1 MAYAFVKCINSVH
14 ACFVLLTDT
23 MYLEFVEH
31 PKMAAIRSRT
41 VWIHVDVPGQGQDAP
56 DLPTQLVEFVLR
68 YSWLQRDLIG
78 SAAGGRLYRRQVE
91 LVIRSFT
98 EYN

>member
-1 MAYAFVKCINSVH
+1 
-14 ACFVLLTDT
+14 

-68 YSWLQRDLIG
+68 YS
-78 SAAGGRLYRRQVE
+78 
-91 LVIRSFT
+91 
-98 EYN
+98 